1 MSGDILMFIALLAA
15 MFLLVVF
22 IIVRDKN
29 VLTRLAILEK
39 VIEDLNQEN
48 HKLNKVVKKQNLDID
63 GGIQKIVEDEVQNRV
78 VPLKQSLQEVKKIT
92 EEFREQQN
100 NTLDYEKK
108 VIELYKE
115 GRSENTIAQIM
126 GLTVS
131 QVELILSLN
140 DPQ

>member
-1 MSGDILMFIALLAA
+1 MDNDVLMFAA
-15 MFLLVVF
+15 ILTVMFLLIVF

-29 VLTRLAILEK
+29 VLSRLSILEK

-92 EEFREQQN
+92 EEFREQHSVG
-100 NTLDYEKK
+100 DYEKK
-108 VIELYKE
+108 VIDLYKE
-115 GRSENTIAQIM
+115 GKSENAIAHDL
-126 GLTVS
+126 GLTVP

-140 DPQ
+140 DTQ

>member
-1 MSGDILMFIALLAA
+1 VGADILIFTALIAAV
-15 MFLLVVF
+15 FLLVIF
-22 IIVRDKN
+22 IVVRDKN
-29 VLTRLAILEK
+29 VISRLAILEK

-78 VPLKQSLQEVKKIT
+78 VPLKQSLQEVRKIT
-92 EEFREQQN
+92 EEFREQHSAG
-100 NTLDYEKK
+100 DYEKK
-108 VIELYKE
+108 VIELYKD
-115 GRSENTIAQIM
+115 GKSESAIAQIL
-126 GLTVS
+126 GLTIA

>member
-1 MSGDILMFIALLAA
+1 MDSDFLMFAAILAVI
-15 MFLLVVF
+15 FLLVIF
-22 IIVRDKN
+22 IIIRDKN
-29 VLTRLAILEK
+29 VLSRLVILEK

-92 EEFREQQN
+92 EEFREQH
-100 NTLDYEKK
+100 NTGDYEKK
-108 VIELYKE
+108 VIDLYKE
-115 GRSENTIAQIM
+115 GKNESVIAQAL
-126 GLTVS
+126 GLTIS

-140 DPQ
+140 DTQ

>member
-1 MSGDILMFIALLAA
+1 MDSDGLMFVALLAA
-15 MFLLVVF
+15 MFLLVIF
-22 IIVRDKN
+22 IVIRDKN
-29 VLTRLAILEK
+29 VLSRLSILEK

-48 HKLNKVVKKQNLDID
+48 HKLNKVVKKQSLDVD

-92 EEFREQQN
+92 EEFREQHSVG
-100 NTLDYEKK
+100 DYEKK

-115 GRSENTIAQIM
+115 GKNENTIAQIL

-140 DPQ
+140 DTQ

>member
-1 MSGDILMFIALLAA
+1 VFSDALMFAALLAA
-15 MFLLVVF
+15 MFLLIVF
-22 IIVRDKN
+22 IIIRDKN
-29 VLTRLAILEK
+29 VLSRLCILEK

-92 EEFREQQN
+92 EEFREQHN
-100 NTLDYEKK
+100 VGDYEKK
-108 VIELYKE
+108 VIDLYKE
-115 GRSENTIAQIM
+115 GKNENAIAQAL
-126 GLTVS
+126 GLTIS

-140 DPQ
+140 DTQ

>member
-1 MSGDILMFIALLAA
+1 MGGDVFIFTTLLLA

-29 VLTRLAILEK
+29 VLLRLSILEK

-48 HKLNKVVKKQNLDID
+48 HKLNKVVQKRNLDMD
-63 GGIQKIVEDEVQNRV
+63 DGIQKIVEDEVQNRV

-92 EEFREQQN
+92 EEFREQQHSVS
-100 NTLDYEKK
+100 DYEKK
-108 VIELYKE
+108 VIELYRDGKGE
-115 GRSENTIAQIM
+115 SAIAQVL
-126 GLTVS
+126 GLSVS

>member
-1 MSGDILMFIALLAA
+1 MFSDALMFAALLAA
-15 MFLLVVF
+15 MFLLIVF
-22 IIVRDKN
+22 IIIRDKN
-29 VLTRLAILEK
+29 VLSRLCILEK

-92 EEFREQQN
+92 EEFREQHN
-100 NTLDYEKK
+100 VGDYEKK
-108 VIELYKE
+108 VIDLYKE
-115 GRSENTIAQIM
+115 GKNENAIAQAL
-126 GLTVS
+126 GLTIS

-140 DPQ
+140 DTQ

>member
-1 MSGDILMFIALLAA
+1 MGADILMFAALLAA
-15 MFLLVVF
+15 MFLLVIF

-29 VLTRLAILEK
+29 VISRLVILEK

-92 EEFREQQN
+92 EEFREQH
-100 NTLDYEKK
+100 NTGDYEKK
-108 VIELYKE
+108 VIDLYKE
-115 GRSENTIAQIM
+115 GKSESAIAQIF
-126 GLTVS
+126 GLTIS

>member
-1 MSGDILMFIALLAA
+1 MSGNIVMFSALLAA
-15 MFLLVVF
+15 MFLLVIF
-22 IIVRDKN
+22 IIVRDRN
-29 VLTRLAILEK
+29 VLSRLAILEK

-48 HKLNKVVKKQNLDID
+48 HKLNKVVKKQNLDMD

-92 EEFREQQN
+92 EEFREQR
-100 NTLDYEKK
+100 NTGDYEKK
-108 VIELYKE
+108 VIDLYKD
-115 GRSENTIAQIM
+115 GKSESAIAQIL

-140 DPQ
+140 DTQ

>member
-1 MSGDILMFIALLAA
+1 MDGDILMFIALLAV

-22 IIVRDKN
+22 IIIRDKN
-29 VLTRLAILEK
+29 VLSRLSILEK

-92 EEFREQQN
+92 EEFREQHN
-100 NTLDYEKK
+100 VGDYEKK
-108 VIELYKE
+108 VIDLYKE
-115 GRSENTIAQIM
+115 GSSESTIAQLL
-126 GLTVS
+126 GLSVS

-140 DPQ
+140 DTQ